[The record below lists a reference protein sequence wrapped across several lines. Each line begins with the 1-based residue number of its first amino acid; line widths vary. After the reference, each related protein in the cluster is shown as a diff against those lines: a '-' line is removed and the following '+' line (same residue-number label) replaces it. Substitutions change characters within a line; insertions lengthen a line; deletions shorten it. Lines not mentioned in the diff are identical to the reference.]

1 MKVAGGLLM
10 AIGAILAV
18 LNILYQNDTEKSNPL
33 IICVGIILIVIGI
46 VIFNIKSKNKKD

>member
-1 MKVAGGLLM
+1 MKVAGGLLI

-46 VIFNIKSKNKKD
+46 VIFNIKSKNKKE